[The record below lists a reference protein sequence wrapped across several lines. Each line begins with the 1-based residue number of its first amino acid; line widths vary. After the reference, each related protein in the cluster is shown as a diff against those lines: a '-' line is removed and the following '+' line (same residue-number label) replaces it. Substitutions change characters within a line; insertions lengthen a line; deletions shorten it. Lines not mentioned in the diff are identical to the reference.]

1 MKKQRR
7 INKLVDKIYED
18 GGFNGCILVA
28 EGGETIFSG
37 AYGYAELESEKPL
50 TEQTMFD
57 IASVSK
63 TFTAIAV
70 MILQE
75 RGDLDIEETVDTY
88 LSDFPYSEITIRH
101 LLHHTS
107 GLPDYMDLFAEHWD
121 ESEIATN
128 ADVLEMLVE
137 HEPDLE
143 FEPNEQHE
151 YNNTGYVLLACLV
164 EEVSQMKFAE
174 FMKRNIFAPLGM
186 NRTRICNRR
195 LADPKIKDYAYGH
208 VYDEDEEGYLLPDD
222 LEDYDYVVYLD
233 GIQGDGAVHS
243 TIEDLLKWDRALYTN
258 ELISEE
264 TTASLFI
271 GTWTNDEEYV
281 DYGLGWCLDW
291 QEIED
296 PEEPAEVVYHDG
308 NWAGYTSIMVRNLTY
323 DLTIIILSNCDD
335 DLEPLYEKIE
345 EIMLED

>member
-1 MKKQRR
+1 MKKQRK
-7 INKLVDKIYED
+7 IEKLVNKLYEED
-18 GGFNGCILVA
+18 GFNGCILVA

-37 AYGYAELESEKPL
+37 AYGYAELDSEQLL

-57 IASVSK
+57 VASLSK
-63 TFTAIAV
+63 TFTAMAV

-75 RGDLDIEETVDTY
+75 RRDLNIDDTVDTY
-88 LSDFPYSEITIRH
+88 LTGFPYAEVTIRH

-107 GLPDYMDLFAEHWD
+107 GLPDYMDLFAEYWD

-128 ADVLEMLVE
+128 ADVLELLIE
-137 HEPDLE
+137 HEPDVE

-151 YNNTGYVLLACLV
+151 YSNTGYVLLACLV

-174 FMKRNIFAPLGM
+174 FMKRHIFAPLGM
-186 NRTRICNRR
+186 TRTRICNRR
-195 LADPKIKDYAYGH
+195 LTDPRIKDYAYGY
-208 VYDEDEEGYLLPDD
+208 VYDEDGEGYVLPDD
-222 LEDYDYVVYLD
+222 HDDYDYVVYLD
-233 GIQGDGAVHS
+233 GIQGDGAVNS

-258 ELISEE
+258 ELVSEE
-264 TTASLFI
+264 TTASLFT

-281 DYGLGWCLDW
+281 DYGLGWRLDW

-308 NWAGYTSIMVRNLTY
+308 DWAGYTSIMVRNLTY
-323 DLTIIILSNCDD
+323 ELTIIILSNFDD
-335 DLEPLYEKIE
+335 DLEPLYVKIE
-345 EIMLED
+345 EILLED